1 MSHIHIKLEHVS
13 FGYEK
18 SNPVLKDV
26 TFTANEHDSI
36 GLIGANGV
44 GKSTLLKNITSDYHY
59 HTVTADSEDIL
70 NAIESELD
78 AMGYLIRKN

>member
-1 MSHIHIKLEHVS
+1 M
-13 FGYEK
+13 
-18 SNPVLKDV
+18 
-26 TFTANEHDSI
+26 
-36 GLIGANGV
+36 
-44 GKSTLLKNITSDYHY
+44 LKNITSDYHY